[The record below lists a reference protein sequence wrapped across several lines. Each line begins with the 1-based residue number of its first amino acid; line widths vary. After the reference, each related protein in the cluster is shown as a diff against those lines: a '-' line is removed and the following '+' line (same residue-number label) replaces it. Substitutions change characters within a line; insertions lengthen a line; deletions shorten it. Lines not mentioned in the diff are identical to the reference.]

1 MFGSSSLLLLYIL
14 SSFLPAI
21 ATPSG
26 SAVGF
31 GDVRAASMGCTAP
44 DLRKE
49 EVEQGQRGNVAS
61 GLQEAKE
68 TKRSTVISKDEESS
82 RD

>member
-49 EVEQGQRGNVAS
+49 EMEQGQRGNVDYWN
-61 GLQEAKE
+61 LPE
-68 TKRSTVISKDEESS
+68 TDANPQLLPLLRTALLFL
-82 RD
+82 

>member
-1 MFGSSSLLLLYIL
+1 
-14 SSFLPAI
+14 
-21 ATPSG
+21 
-26 SAVGF
+26 
-31 GDVRAASMGCTAP
+31 MGCTAP

-49 EVEQGQRGNVAS
+49 EVEQGQRGNVDS

-68 TKRSTVISKDEESS
+68 TKRRTVISKDEESS